1 LGVDLSPRMVA
12 AGRQQ
17 LAASDHIELLVGDG
31 ERLGELLAGRMFDY
45 VLYNAAIFI
54 FPDPESTFREA
65 AACLAPGGRIGFSF
79 YPSLEGPAGEDLL
92 LLAFTR
98 LGEPP
103 PRYRVI
109 TDYPA
114 ACQALEKFC
123 PLLEHHQWRRPLDL
137 EFLNDFF
144 AIPAQS
150 ASLFPGRDYQARRQL
165 VRRLLATLED
175 QTAGGAVVWRLAV
188 GRPAAPAGE
197 ESHE

>member
-1 LGVDLSPRMVA
+1 MVDERFRRKVKRAVADNFDQSWEIYQAFEARHGFFYQLAVELARAVGVRPGSRVLDVGCGNGISCRALAAEFSCRVLGVDLSPRMVA

-17 LAASDHIELLVGDG
+17 LAASDNIELLVGDG

-79 YPSLEGPAGEDLL
+79 YPSLEGPTGEDLL

-109 TDYPA
+109 TDY
-114 ACQALEKFC
+114 
-123 PLLEHHQWRRPLDL
+123 
-137 EFLNDFF
+137 
-144 AIPAQS
+144 
-150 ASLFPGRDYQARRQL
+150 
-165 VRRLLATLED
+165 
-175 QTAGGAVVWRLAV
+175 
-188 GRPAAPAGE
+188 
-197 ESHE
+197 